1 MMLTLFY
8 IYSNCCMVFL
18 QEHTVLFLLRLLS
31 PPMPAGYSESESHLI
46 SYGPFLNVL
55 LVGIATVDI
64 VQIFSLH
71 GLVG

>member
-1 MMLTLFY
+1 
-8 IYSNCCMVFL
+8 MVSGLLHMFL
-18 QEHTVLFLLRLLS
+18 IFQEHTVLFILKLLS
-31 PPMPAGYSESESHLI
+31 PSIPAEYSGNESHLI

-55 LVGIATVDI
+55 LVGIATIDI

>member
-1 MMLTLFY
+1 MIAVY
-8 IYSNCCMVFL
+8 VFF
-18 QEHTVLFLLRLLS
+18 QEHTALFILKLLS
-31 PPMPAGYSESESHLI
+31 PSMPAEYSGSESHLI
-46 SYGPFLNVL
+46 SHGPLLNVL